1 MTARHREWGTGRDG
15 DLGAWYRGFAHSA
28 EEQGSGYAPVA
39 RAVAE
44 DDELLSRLASLPR
57 RQRQPNLV
65 FAAVRHLGGPTD
77 SPADFRAWTLRHWE
91 QLTAVTA
98 RRHTQTNEAARCA
111 TLLPALAMLPQPLAL
126 IEVGAAA
133 GLCLYPDRLRYQ
145 YGEQPPIGPDG
156 PVTLRCAVTGP
167 VPIPQAPP
175 EVAWRAGIDLNP
187 LDVTDP
193 TDVDWLECLIW
204 PGPTHDPRR
213 DRLRAVADIA
223 RREPPRIVA
232 GGMMSALPE
241 LVRRVPAEATP
252 VVFHSAVL
260 AYLAPEERED
270 FRQLVRGLGVHW
282 ICNEGLMV
290 ATPFGWPL
298 PPDSGS
304 DSAFVLAL
312 DERPLARTGEHGQ
325 FVSWL

>member
-1 MTARHREWGTGRDG
+1 MTARHQEWGTGRDG
-15 DLGAWYRGFAHSA
+15 DLAAWYRGFAHA
-28 EEQGSGYAPVA
+28 AQEEGSGYAPIA
-39 RAVAE
+39 RAVAA

-65 FAAVRHLGGPTD
+65 LAAVRHLGGPTD
-77 SPADFRAWTLRHWE
+77 SPATFRDWVLHNWE
-91 QLTAVTA
+91 RLTEVTA
-98 RRHTQTNEAARCA
+98 RRRTQTNEAARCA
-111 TLLPALAMLPQPLAL
+111 TLLPALASLPQPLAL

-133 GLCLYPDRLRYQ
+133 GLCLYPDRLRYR
-145 YGEQPPIGPDG
+145 YGDRPPIGPES

-167 VPIPQAPP
+167 APLPRQPP

-193 TDVDWLECLIW
+193 EDVDWLECLIW

-213 DRLRAVADIA
+213 DRLRAMVDIA

-232 GGMMSALPE
+232 GDMMSALPD
-241 LVRRVPAEATP
+241 LVREIPKGATP

-260 AYLAPEERED
+260 AYLTPEERTE
-270 FRQLVRGLGVHW
+270 FRHLVHGLGVHW
-282 ICNEGLMV
+282 VCNEGPMV
-290 ATPFGWPL
+290 ASQFDWPV
-298 PPDSGS
+298 PTTSSAD
-304 DSAFVLAL
+304 AFVLTL
-312 DERPLARTGEHGQ
+312 DEHPLARTGSHGQ